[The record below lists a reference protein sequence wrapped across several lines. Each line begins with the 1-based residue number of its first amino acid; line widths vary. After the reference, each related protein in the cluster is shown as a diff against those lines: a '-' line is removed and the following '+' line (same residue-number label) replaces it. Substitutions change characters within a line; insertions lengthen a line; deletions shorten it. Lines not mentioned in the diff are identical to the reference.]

1 MTITVLNKGE
11 RMSILSIKNIS
22 KFYTLDGKHQEQA
35 LKNINLQ
42 IAKGKITA
50 IYGPSGC
57 GKTSLLNIISGLD
70 RQYEGVLEFK
80 GESLRDLSEIELTQF
95 RKDKIGFVFQNFKLI
110 QNNTILENVSIPLI
124 YNGMSSKDRKAKVLK
139 GLEDVG
145 LHQKEDLLPNKLS
158 GGQQQRVA
166 IARAIINEPKFI
178 IADEP
183 TGALDSKTSKDIM
196 DLFVSL
202 NKEKGTTM
210 IMVTHDREVANK
222 ADRIIHILDGRV
234 KEEEVLT
241 HE

>member
-1 MTITVLNKGE
+1 MIELKKINRHFKNGDETNHILKDIDIHIDEGE
-11 RMSILSIKNIS
+11 
-22 KFYTLDGKHQEQA
+22 F
-35 LKNINLQ
+35 
-42 IAKGKITA
+42 IAIM
-50 IYGPSGC
+50 GPSGS
-57 GKTSLLNIISGLD
+57 GKSTLINILGFID
-70 RQYEGVLEFK
+70 RGYEGDYLFNGDNYK
-80 GESLRDLSEIELTQF
+80 KASDNRLATIRNLTV
-95 RKDKIGFVFQNFKLI
+95 GFVFQNFKLI

-139 GLEDVG
+139 GLDDVG

>member
-1 MTITVLNKGE
+1 MIELKKINRHFKNGDETNHILKDIDIHIDEGE
-11 RMSILSIKNIS
+11 
-22 KFYTLDGKHQEQA
+22 F
-35 LKNINLQ
+35 
-42 IAKGKITA
+42 IAIM
-50 IYGPSGC
+50 GPSGS
-57 GKTSLLNIISGLD
+57 GKSTLINILGFID
-70 RQYEGVLEFK
+70 RGYEGDYLFNGDNYK
-80 GESLRDLSEIELTQF
+80 KASDNRLATIRNLTV
-95 RKDKIGFVFQNFKLI
+95 GFVFQNFKLI

-166 IARAIINEPKFI
+166 IARAIINEPKFV

>member
-1 MTITVLNKGE
+1 MIELKKINRHFKNGDETNHILKDIDIHIDEGE
-11 RMSILSIKNIS
+11 
-22 KFYTLDGKHQEQA
+22 F
-35 LKNINLQ
+35 
-42 IAKGKITA
+42 IAIM
-50 IYGPSGC
+50 GPSGS
-57 GKTSLLNIISGLD
+57 GKSTLINILGFID
-70 RQYEGVLEFK
+70 RGYEGDYLFNGDNYK
-80 GESLRDLSEIELTQF
+80 KASDNRLATIRNLTV
-95 RKDKIGFVFQNFKLI
+95 GFVFQNFKLI

-222 ADRIIHILDGRV
+222 ACLLYTSPSPRDS
-234 KEEEVLT
+234 
-241 HE
+241 

>member
-1 MTITVLNKGE
+1 MIELKKINRHFKNGDETNHILKDIDIHIDEGE
-11 RMSILSIKNIS
+11 
-22 KFYTLDGKHQEQA
+22 F
-35 LKNINLQ
+35 
-42 IAKGKITA
+42 IAIM
-50 IYGPSGC
+50 GPSGS
-57 GKTSLLNIISGLD
+57 GKSTLINILGFID
-70 RQYEGVLEFK
+70 RGYEGEYFLN
-80 GESLRDLSEIELTQF
+80 GENYKKSSDNKLATIRNHTV
-95 RKDKIGFVFQNFKLI
+95 GFVFQNFKLI

-124 YNGMSSKDRKAKVLK
+124 YNGMGSKERKDKVLK

-145 LHQKEDLLPNKLS
+145 LHNKEDLLPNKLS

-166 IARAIINEPKFI
+166 IARAIINEPKFV

-196 DLFVSL
+196 DLFVTL

-234 KEEEVLT
+234 KEEEVLA

>member
-1 MTITVLNKGE
+1 MIELKKINRHFKNGDETNHILKDIDIHIDEGE
-11 RMSILSIKNIS
+11 
-22 KFYTLDGKHQEQA
+22 F
-35 LKNINLQ
+35 
-42 IAKGKITA
+42 IAIM
-50 IYGPSGC
+50 GPSGS
-57 GKTSLLNIISGLD
+57 GKSTLINILGFID
-70 RQYEGVLEFK
+70 RGYEGDYLFNGDNYK
-80 GESLRDLSEIELTQF
+80 KASDNRLATIRNLTV
-95 RKDKIGFVFQNFKLI
+95 GFVFQNFKLI

>member
-1 MTITVLNKGE
+1 MIELKKINRHFKNGDETNHILRDIDIHIDEGE
-11 RMSILSIKNIS
+11 
-22 KFYTLDGKHQEQA
+22 F
-35 LKNINLQ
+35 
-42 IAKGKITA
+42 IAIM
-50 IYGPSGC
+50 GPSGS
-57 GKTSLLNIISGLD
+57 GKSTLINILGFID
-70 RQYEGVLEFK
+70 RGYEGEYFFN
-80 GESLRDLSEIELTQF
+80 GENYKKSSDNKLATIRNHTV
-95 RKDKIGFVFQNFKLI
+95 GFVFQNFKLI

-124 YNGMSSKDRKAKVLK
+124 YNGMGSKERKDKVLK

-145 LHQKEDLLPNKLS
+145 LHNKEDLLPNKLS

-166 IARAIINEPKFI
+166 IARAIINEPKFV

-196 DLFVSL
+196 DLFVTL

-234 KEEEVLT
+234 KEEEVLA

>member
-1 MTITVLNKGE
+1 MIELKKINRHFKNGDETNHILKDIDIHIDEGE
-11 RMSILSIKNIS
+11 
-22 KFYTLDGKHQEQA
+22 F
-35 LKNINLQ
+35 
-42 IAKGKITA
+42 IAIM
-50 IYGPSGC
+50 GPSGS
-57 GKTSLLNIISGLD
+57 GKSTLINILGFID
-70 RQYEGVLEFK
+70 RGYEGEYFFN
-80 GESLRDLSEIELTQF
+80 GENYKKSSDNKLATIRNHTV
-95 RKDKIGFVFQNFKLI
+95 GFVFQNFKLI

-124 YNGMSSKDRKAKVLK
+124 YNGMGSKERKDKVLK

-145 LHQKEDLLPNKLS
+145 LHNKEDLLPNKLS

-166 IARAIINEPKFI
+166 IARAIINEPKFV

-196 DLFVSL
+196 DLFVTL

-222 ADRIIHILDGRV
+222 ADRIIHIMDGRV
-234 KEEEVLT
+234 KEEEVLA